1 MLPPCAQLLP
11 TSALDGAQAV
21 SYDARLSPLV
31 LAMIIMNRAGCRVS
45 GAQRMMMLAG
55 AVCALGV
62 IVPPASSAQLL
73 QQLPGKKTASDSGKQ
88 VAVTAPDS
96 PRASLSAF
104 LEYTDAND
112 FGRASQYLDVPE
124 AERGHAKQLAHELAL
139 VLDRYVYIDLD
150 AISGASL
157 GDTMSGLP
165 PGVQQIGSIP
175 GPRDRNDPVR
185 MVRTARAGSGEAR
198 WVFSRSTVANI
209 PKWYQQLPDRWT
221 LEHLPPWLLGT
232 GPLGILWWQW
242 LGLLILL
249 AVSWAAGLAL
259 GRLARDALGILA
271 KRTRTHWD
279 ESISTELRGPFRLA
293 ALLVVA
299 LVLLPWLS
307 LNANASRRIDTI
319 VAAAFTIALFW
330 ALWRLVDIWRQVMS
344 VSGWAMHGTSR
355 GLLTLVSRLAKM
367 AVALFGIVSLLATLG
382 YPVAAI
388 VGGLGIGGL
397 AVALAAQK
405 TLENLFG
412 AFAIGADRLFRE
424 GDTVTVDNVSGTVES
439 IGLRSIRLRTA
450 ERSVVSMPNGK
461 VADSRIETFAPRDRI
476 RFACV
481 LGLVYDSTADQIR
494 AVLSGTEAVLHA
506 EKRVAPES
514 IAVFFLQL
522 NTSSLDIQ
530 VAAQVLTTDMS
541 EFQRI
546 RQELLLRIMDV
557 VERSG
562 TSFAF
567 PTQTVQL
574 EPPPAAPAAPA
585 TASAP
590 GDTRPQKPAS

>member
-1 MLPPCAQLLP
+1 MIKMNWVARRAPKAR
-11 TSALDGAQAV
+11 SGAH
-21 SYDARLSPLV
+21 RMMV
-31 LAMIIMNRAGCRVS
+31 LAGM
-45 GAQRMMMLAG
+45 
-55 AVCALGV
+55 VCALV
-62 IVPPASSAQLL
+62 LIAPRTSSAQLL
-73 QQLPGKKTASDSGKQ
+73 QQLAGKKSASDTGKQ
-88 VAVTAPDS
+88 VAATAPDS

-104 LEYTDAND
+104 LEYTDAGD
-112 FGRASQYLDVPE
+112 YARAAQYLDVPE
-124 AERGHAKQLAHELAL
+124 AQRGQAKQLAHELSL
-139 VLDRYVYIDLD
+139 VLDRYIYIDLD

-157 GDTMSGLP
+157 GDTTSGLAM
-165 PGVQQIGSIP
+165 GVQQIGTIP
-175 GPRDRNDPVR
+175 GLRNRTDPVR
-185 MVRTARAGSGEAR
+185 MVRSTRAGGGAAR
-198 WVFSRSTVANI
+198 WLFSRSTVANV
-209 PKWYQQLPDRWT
+209 PKWYHQLPDRWT

-242 LGLLILL
+242 VGLLILL
-249 AVSWAAGLAL
+249 AVSFAAGVLL
-259 GRLARDALGILA
+259 GRLARGALGLLA
-271 KRTRTHWD
+271 KRTKTHWD
-279 ESISTELRGPFRLA
+279 DSISTALRGPFRLG

-299 LVLLPWLS
+299 LGLLPWLS
-307 LNANASRRIDTI
+307 LNANASRHMDTI
-319 VAAAFTIALFW
+319 VAAGFTIALFW
-330 ALWRLVDIWRQVMS
+330 ALWRLVEVWRQIML

-367 AVALFGIVSLLATLG
+367 GVGLFGIVSLLATLG

-424 GDTVTVDNVSGTVES
+424 GDTVTIDTITGTVES

-450 ERSVVSMPNGK
+450 DRSVVSMPNGK

-481 LGLVYDSTADQIR
+481 LALVYDTTADQLR
-494 AVLSGTEAVLHA
+494 SVLTGTEGALQA

-514 IAVFFLQL
+514 IAVFLLQL

-530 VAAQVLTTDMS
+530 VAAHVLTTDMS

-574 EPPPAAPAAPA
+574 ESPPAAPAA
-585 TASAP
+585 TA
-590 GDTRPQKPAS
+590 PASGDARPSTPKS

>member
-1 MLPPCAQLLP
+1 M
-11 TSALDGAQAV
+11 
-21 SYDARLSPLV
+21 
-31 LAMIIMNRAGCRVS
+31 MRAG
-45 GAQRMMMLAG
+45 AL
-55 AVCALGV
+55 CALSLMAPRT
-62 IVPPASSAQLL
+62 ISAQLL
-73 QQLPGKKTASDSGKQ
+73 QQLAGKKSAPDSGKQ

-104 LEYTDAND
+104 LEYTDAGD
-112 FGRASQYLDVPE
+112 FARASQYLDVPE
-124 AERGHAKQLAHELAL
+124 AERGQAKQLAHELAV

-150 AISGASL
+150 AVSGASL
-157 GDTMSGLP
+157 GDTATGLP
-165 PGVQQIGSIP
+165 VGVQQIGSIP
-175 GPRDRNDPVR
+175 GARDRTDPVR
-185 MVRTARAGSGEAR
+185 MVRATRVGGAQAR

-242 LGLLILL
+242 LGLLIVL
-249 AVSWAAGLAL
+249 AVSWTAGLAL
-259 GRLARDALGILA
+259 GRLARGALGVLA
-271 KRTRTHWD
+271 KRAKTHWN
-279 ESISTELRGPFRLA
+279 EGVSAELRGPFRLA
-293 ALLVVA
+293 AMLLVA
-299 LVLLPWLS
+299 LTLLPWLS
-307 LNANASRRIDTI
+307 LNAIASRRVGT
-319 VAAAFTIALFW
+319 VVSAGFTIALFW
-330 ALWRLVDIWRQVMS
+330 ALWRLVDIWREVMS

-367 AVALFGIVSLLATLG
+367 AVALFGVVSLLAALG

-388 VGGLGIGGL
+388 IGGLGIGGL

-424 GDTVTVDNVSGTVES
+424 GDTVTIDTVSGTVES

-481 LGLVYDSTADQIR
+481 LALVYDTSADQIR
-494 AVLSGTEAVLHA
+494 AVLSGTANLLHA
-506 EKRVAPES
+506 EKLVAPES
-514 IAVFFLQL
+514 ITVFLLQL

-530 VAAQVLTTDMS
+530 VAAQVLTTDMN

-574 EPPPAAPAAPA
+574 ESPPAAPAATA
-585 TASAP
+585 TAPASGTAQP
-590 GDTRPQKPAS
+590 PKPAS

>member
-1 MLPPCAQLLP
+1 MLLV
-11 TSALDGAQAV
+11 GAACAV
-21 SYDARLSPLV
+21 SSMAP
-31 LAMIIMNRAGCRVS
+31 
-45 GAQRMMMLAG
+45 Q
-55 AVCALGV
+55 
-62 IVPPASSAQLL
+62 ASSAQLL
-73 QQLPGKKTASDSGKQ
+73 QQFAGKKTASDSGKQ
-88 VAVTAPDS
+88 VAMTAPDS
-96 PRASLSAF
+96 PRASLSLF
-104 LEYTDAND
+104 LEYTDAGD
-112 FGRASQYLDVPE
+112 YARAAQYLDVSAE
-124 AERGHAKQLAHELAL
+124 ERGHAKQLAHELSV

-157 GDTMSGLP
+157 GDTTTGLP
-165 PGVQQIGSIP
+165 AGVQQIGTIP
-175 GPRDRNDPVR
+175 GPRDRSDPVR
-185 MVRTARAGSGEAR
+185 MVRATRAGGGEAR
-198 WVFSRSTVANI
+198 WVFSRSTVAHI

-221 LEHLPPWLLGT
+221 LEHLPSWLLGT

-242 LGLLILL
+242 VGLVIVL
-249 AVSWAAGLAL
+249 AVSWAAGLLL
-259 GRLARDALGILA
+259 GRLARGALGLLA
-271 KRTRTHWD
+271 KRTHTHWD
-279 ESISTELRGPFRLA
+279 DSISSSLRGPFRLA

-299 LVLLPWLS
+299 LSLLPWLS
-307 LNANASRRIDTI
+307 LNANASRRMGTI
-319 VAAAFTIALFW
+319 VSAGFTIALFW
-330 ALWRLVDIWRQVMS
+330 ALWRLVDVWRQITS

-367 AVALFGIVSLLATLG
+367 AVFLFGIVSLLATLG

-424 GDTVTVDNVSGTVES
+424 GDTVTVDTVTGTVES
-439 IGLRSIRLRTA
+439 IGLRSIRIRTA
-450 ERSVVSMPNGK
+450 DRSVVSMPNGK

-481 LGLVYDSTADQIR
+481 LALVYDTTADQVR
-494 AVLSGTEAVLHA
+494 AVISGTDAALRA

-514 IAVFFLQL
+514 IAVFLLQL

-530 VAAQVLTTDMS
+530 VAAHVLTTDMS

-546 RQELLLRIMDV
+546 RQDLLLRIMDV

-574 EPPPAAPAAPA
+574 EQLESTSTGPAAPTTAAV
-585 TASAP
+585 P
-590 GDTRPQKPAS
+590 GDDRSSTPKS

>member
-1 MLPPCAQLLP
+1 
-11 TSALDGAQAV
+11 
-21 SYDARLSPLV
+21 
-31 LAMIIMNRAGCRVS
+31 MIIMNRAGCSVS

-55 AVCALGV
+55 AVWALGL
-62 IVPPASSAQLL
+62 IAPQASSAQLL
-73 QQLPGKKTASDSGKQ
+73 QQLARKKTASDSGKQ
-88 VAVTAPDS
+88 IAVTSQDS

-112 FGRASQYLDVPE
+112 FARASQYLDVPE
-124 AERGHAKQLAHELAL
+124 AERGQAKQLAHELAL

-157 GDTMSGLP
+157 GDTTTGLP

-175 GPRDRNDPVR
+175 GARDRTDPVR
-185 MVRTARAGSGEAR
+185 MVRAARAGGEAR

-242 LGLLILL
+242 VGLLILL

-259 GRLARDALGILA
+259 GRLARGALGILA
-271 KRTRTHWD
+271 KRTTTHWD
-279 ESISTELRGPFRLA
+279 ENISTELRGPFRLA
-293 ALLVVA
+293 ALLVVV

-307 LNANASRRIDTI
+307 LNANASRRIDTA
-319 VAAAFTIALFW
+319 VGAAFTIALFW
-330 ALWRLVDIWRQVMS
+330 ALWRLVDIWRQIMS

-424 GDTVTVDNVSGTVES
+424 GDTVTIDTVSGTVES

-481 LGLVYDSTADQIR
+481 LALVYDTTADQMR
-494 AVLSGTEAVLHA
+494 AVLSGTEAVLRA

-567 PTQTVQL
+567 PTQTVHL
-574 EPPPAAPAAPA
+574 ESPPAAPAATA
-585 TASAP
+585 TAS
-590 GDTRPQKPAS
+590 GDARPQKPSS